1 MLKTENPK
9 NCGVTWQLRS
19 RCSRS
24 PKITKL
30 NLECPY
36 ILNFWSGNFGHQ
48 IQPAESFFKF
58 LLNFVFFDFFD
69 FFDWFFCGNNF
80 FIFNHSAKNMY
91 VKFQINRIT
100 FTHSNEFFLTIFL
113 GKTAVYAL
121 KNRDQFRNQPRTPKT
136 PKIWYQMIEECARTK
151 IELPSHEKLLRKP

>member
-1 MLKTENPK
+1 MHKEIIRKAKTKENLMLREWKWLNPK
-9 NCGVTWQLRS
+9 TRKFVKQLDKLRS

-24 PKITKL
+24 QKITKL

-48 IQPAESFFKF
+48 IQPAKSFLKF

-91 VKFQINRIT
+91 VKFQINRT
-100 FTHSNEFFLTIFL
+100 MFTHSNEFFLNNFS
-113 GKTAVYAL
+113 G
-121 KNRDQFRNQPRTPKT
+121 
-136 PKIWYQMIEECARTK
+136 
-151 IELPSHEKLLRKP
+151 